1 VLDPKLN
8 ERIAVKKSD
17 ALRLVRASELTS
29 LFCESRQ
36 CHDQTCFT
44 I

>member
-1 VLDPKLN
+1 VLNPKLN
-8 ERIAVKKSD
+8 ERIAVKKGD
-17 ALRLVRASELTS
+17 ALRLVRTSELTS

-36 CHDQTCFT
+36 CHDQTRFA